1 MKGVIVVQ
9 GVSSDKDD
17 FHVQMGQKTSSI
29 PAHREL
35 PAELVCFTQESV
47 HNVASQTVDHLDV
60 APVLW
65 TEMHDFFGLE
75 STVIEQV
82 DQSLLTPI
90 GQHRLE
96 SLPHLAVVGLIYSV
110 GFSWISRLR

>member
-1 MKGVIVVQ
+1 
-9 GVSSDKDD
+9 
-17 FHVQMGQKTSSI
+17 MGQKTSSI

-47 HNVASQTVDHLDV
+47 QNVASQTVDFLDI

-65 TEMHDFFGLE
+65 AEMHNFFGLE

-82 DQSLLTPI
+82 DKRLLTPI
-90 GQHRLE
+90 GHHRLG
-96 SLPHLAVVGLIYSV
+96 SLPHLSPVCLFYSV
-110 GFSWISRLR
+110 GSSSLSRFR